1 MGNSNDFET
10 YNKWSNSFSKIH
22 FDSINK
28 TKVSKKIKK
37 STNIFL
43 MAGKGLRFIKE
54 NFTEPKPLIKVSGK
68 PMVFQTIDHL
78 PKSDFNVFLLRQD
91 MDKINVLKKLIKQKF
106 KRPLIQT

>member
-1 MGNSNDFET
+1 
-10 YNKWSNSFSKIH
+10 
-22 FDSINK
+22 
-28 TKVSKKIKK
+28 
-37 STNIFL
+37 

-106 KRPLIQT
+106 KRPLIQTLDHITLGQACTAFEAISNLKRNSYF